1 MVEVDLWWKED
12 EQIKNLMKKGERKHL
27 DPFPD
32 KAQTGVEEE
41 MKESVKLQW
50 NVSNSVGTVKCRQ
63 EWEKQVGNGA
73 PGIAPRDEVRIAIQ
87 PWTSQ

>member
-41 MKESVKLQW
+41 M
-50 NVSNSVGTVKCRQ
+50 
-63 EWEKQVGNGA
+63 
-73 PGIAPRDEVRIAIQ
+73 
-87 PWTSQ
+87 

>member
-32 KAQTGVEEE
+32 KAQTAVEEE
-41 MKESVKLQW
+41 M
-50 NVSNSVGTVKCRQ
+50 
-63 EWEKQVGNGA
+63 
-73 PGIAPRDEVRIAIQ
+73 
-87 PWTSQ
+87 